1 MKPLRLELE
10 AFGSYPGRVEI
21 DFSPLAARG
30 LFVVTGPTGSGKTT
44 IFDAMC
50 FALYGKMPLKD
61 GGEARSHHAGG
72 DRPTS
77 VVFHFALDADT
88 YVVERRPEF
97 ERPAKRGS
105 GTVKESAR
113 ATLTRLRDD
122 GSSEALAT
130 GTTNVT
136 EMVKDLLGLAREQ
149 FQRVMLLP
157 QGEVARFL
165 LDESKDREELLA
177 TLFGGEVYD
186 RVVERLAEAERRL
199 AEQVAGLDED
209 ARHLERTAATA
220 LSELEALLDAQAS
233 DAEETT
239 GTPTRAIGD
248 AEATD
253 TAAADTDD
261 TTTDVEGLHRRLEA
275 SLPRRTVLD
284 DEARHARSLAAT
296 AAEAHTTAQATLRR
310 IEDLEATTKALDELA
325 LTRPSVEAEEIR
337 ATASRRA
344 RPAVEAEDAVASAHG
359 EWERARA
366 TLVAHLED
374 LSQRALAHGI
384 TIDVTSAVTVTRDL
398 HRWGVDLDR
407 DRRLLEGFDAAVAA
421 QTVASTQHENL
432 TIAEREATDRV
443 TDLESRLGDLH
454 ARREVLLAVP
464 RDLDGAVALVKRL
477 DEALRERDRLD
488 DLHTRHRTL
497 RDELDIAEA
506 EERRMWSR
514 FVATQAPRL
523 AASLRPDEP
532 CPVCGALEHP
542 EPARANA
549 EESVTFDQVEQAR
562 STTEGHRRRTTEVE
576 NQIAGIVATLGEL
589 ATLTVDEIT
598 HQREQ
603 AQLTAD
609 RVAATVSELDAVER
623 DLVTADGE
631 LREVQHDRAGLRARL
646 DAASSDLDEATK
658 ATETA
663 RAACAHLDAEAVE
676 TALGAH
682 GELTARTEDL
692 AQAFDTVTSSS
703 ERLAARRD
711 AAAEALGL
719 SGFTSAEEARAASM
733 DAAVEQAAIEAA
745 EGLRTRQSELEA
757 RRRTLEDQGIPEV
770 RPDLEE
776 SRDRAD
782 TARRHSE
789 ELDAASTR
797 AQDRHDTARRALEAH
812 EALTRGTAEIRESHS
827 RARRAHQVC
836 KGTNGSGLSLRRW
849 VLAQELERVVA
860 VASVHLGQMSAGRYS
875 MRRLAHRRDAR
886 RNAGLDL
893 EILDAHT
900 GRARSPR
907 SLSGGEQFQASLALA
922 LGLADVVSL
931 GGTGSGRRFEAL
943 FVDEG
948 FGALDPVALDDAID
962 TLHQLQATGRMVGA
976 ITHVEAMKER
986 LHVGI
991 EVRRLEDG
999 RGSTLVVHP

>member
-21 DFSPLAARG
+21 DFAPLAARG

-61 GGEARSHHAGG
+61 GGEVRSHHAGS

-77 VVFHFALDADT
+77 VVFHFALDADA

-97 ERPAKRGS
+97 ERPAKRGG

-122 GSSEALAT
+122 GSSEAVAT
-130 GTTNVT
+130 GVTNVT
-136 EMVKDLLGLAREQ
+136 QMVENLLGLAREQ

-165 LDESKDREELLA
+165 LDDSKDREDLLA

-186 RVVERLAEAERRL
+186 RVVERLAEAERHL
-199 AEQVAGLDED
+199 AEQIAELDEN
-209 ARHLERTAATA
+209 ARHLERTASTA
-220 LSELEALLDAQAS
+220 LSELEALLDAQS
-233 DAEETT
+233 PDAEETT

-248 AEATD
+248 AET
-253 TAAADTDD
+253 TDTDD

-275 SLPRRTVLD
+275 SLPLRTVLD
-284 DEARHARSLAAT
+284 DEARQARTLAAT
-296 AAEAHTTAQATLRR
+296 AAEAHTTTQATLRR
-310 IEDLEATTKALDELA
+310 IEDLDATTKALDELA

-344 RPAVEAEDAVASAHG
+344 RPAVEAEDAVAIAHG
-359 EWERARA
+359 EWERAQA
-366 TLVAHLED
+366 TLAARLED
-374 LSQRALAHGI
+374 LSRQALAHGI
-384 TIDVTSAVTVTRDL
+384 TIDVTSTVTISRDL
-398 HRWGVDLDR
+398 HRWGAELDGQ
-407 DRRLLEGFDAAVAA
+407 RRLLEGFDAAVAA
-421 QTVASTQHENL
+421 QKVASTQHENL
-432 TIAEREATDRV
+432 TVAEREANSRV
-443 TDLESRLGDLH
+443 TDLESRLGILH
-454 ARREVLLAVP
+454 ARREELLAAP
-464 RDLDGAVALVKRL
+464 RDLEGAQARVQQLA
-477 DEALRERDRLD
+477 EALGERDRLD

-497 RDELDIAEA
+497 RDELDLAEA

-523 AASLRPDEP
+523 AASLRPEEP
-532 CPVCGALEHP
+532 CPVCGALDHP
-542 EPARANA
+542 EPARAD
-549 EESVTFDQVEQAR
+549 EDESVTFDQVEGAR
-562 STTEGHRRRTTEVE
+562 DTTEGHRRRTTEVE
-576 NQIAGIVATLGEL
+576 NQIAGIVAALGVL
-589 ATLTVDEIT
+589 ATLTVDEIA
-598 HQREQ
+598 HQHEQ
-603 AQLTAD
+603 AQIAAEA
-609 RVAATVSELDAVER
+609 VAVAVSELAATDQDLETTDA
-623 DLVTADGE
+623 E
-631 LREVQHDRAGLRARL
+631 LRRAHNDQAGLKARL
-646 DAASSDLDEATK
+646 DAANSDLDEATQ

-663 RAACAHLDAEAVE
+663 RAACADLDRETVE
-676 TALGAH
+676 MALGAH

-719 SGFTSAEEARAASM
+719 SGFASADGARAASM
-733 DAAVEQAAIEAA
+733 DPAVEQAAIDAA
-745 EGLRTRQSELEA
+745 ERLRTRQGELEA

-776 SRDRAD
+776 SQHRAE
-782 TARRHSE
+782 TARRLSE

-797 AQDRHDTARRALEAH
+797 AQDRHDAARRALEAH
-812 EALTRGTAEIRESHS
+812 EVLTRGTAEIRESHS

-836 KGTNGSGLSLRRW
+836 RGTNGSGLSLRRW